1 MMGGTLGAGAS
12 RSNGDGRTV
21 SERRVVIIGA
31 AGRDFHNFNVVYRGN
46 PRVRVVA
53 FTAAQI
59 PGIDDRRYP
68 PELAGPGYTEG
79 IPIRPEDEL
88 EEIIRR
94 ERVDEVVF
102 SYSDV
107 AHEHVMHQASRALA
121 AGADFTLLGP
131 QSTMIGADVPVISV
145 CAVRTGAGKSQTT
158 RFVADLL
165 LSQGLRPVII
175 RHPMPYGDLLAQRV
189 QRFAT
194 ADDLVRANATIEER
208 EEYEGHL
215 ARGLVVYA
223 GVDYRAIVQQAQ
235 AEADIIL
242 WDGGNND
249 FPFVRSDL
257 EIVVVDPLRPGH
269 EVRFHPGETNAR
281 RADILVVNKVNS
293 APVENV
299 TQVVETVRAL
309 NPTAALVQASS
320 AISVALPD
328 EVRGRRVLVVEV
340 GPTLT
345 HGGMATGAGFEA
357 ARLFGAAE
365 IIDPG
370 PYAVGGLVTVLAG
383 WPHLGPILP
392 AVGYYRQQLADLEAT
407 MNAVPADLILSA
419 TPLDLGGLVS
429 LNKPLV
435 QVLYGLEERDEPRL
449 STLVLAFLRE
459 HGLMRGDR

>member
-1 MMGGTLGAGAS
+1 M
-12 RSNGDGRTV
+12 
-21 SERRVVIIGA
+21 GA

-53 FTAAQI
+53 FTATQI

-68 PELAGPGYTEG
+68 SELAGPGYAEG

-94 ERVDEVVF
+94 ERVDDVVF

-121 AGADFTLLGP
+121 VGADFTLLGP

-165 LSQGLRPVII
+165 HAQGLRPVII
-175 RHPMPYGDLLAQRV
+175 RHPMPYGDLLDQRV

-215 ARGLVVYA
+215 VRGLVVYA
-223 GVDYRAIVQQAQ
+223 GVDYRAIVQEAQ

-269 EVRFHPGETNAR
+269 ELRFHPGETNVR

-293 APVENV
+293 ASSENMA
-299 TQVVETVRAL
+299 QVVETVRAM
-309 NPTAALVQASS
+309 NPTAALVLASS
-320 AISVALPD
+320 AVSVASPD
-328 EVRGRRVLVVEV
+328 EIRGRRVLVVED

-345 HGGMATGAGFEA
+345 HGGMRTGAGAET
-357 ARLFGAAE
+357 ARLFGAAD
-365 IIDPG
+365 IVNPQ
-370 PYAVGGLVTVLAG
+370 PYAVGELIAVLAS

-392 AVGYYRQQLADLEAT
+392 AVGYFPQQLADLEAT

-419 TPLDLGGLVS
+419 TPIDLGGLVS

-435 QVLYGLEERDEPRL
+435 RVLYDLEEREEPRL
-449 STLVLAFLRE
+449 STLVLAFLRDNRLTRRD
-459 HGLMRGDR
+459 G